1 MILNQYNE
9 TNTNESL
16 VETEECH
23 VAWPVEQIGKT
34 DERICCFEV
43 KDENGGNERHALDI
57 SHVRTVTD
65 IGTQQAMQHVIVR
78 PTLQKQNTHL

>member
-1 MILNQYNE
+1 MILNQYND

-23 VAWPVEQIGKT
+23 VARPVEQIGKT
-34 DERICCFEV
+34 NECICCFQV
-43 KDENGGNERHALDI
+43 KNENSSNERHALDV

-65 IGTQQAMQHVIVR
+65 ISTQQAMQHVVVG
-78 PTLQKQNTHL
+78 PTLQEQNTHL